1 MKIKWTN
8 TYSRE
13 TGFVKHIDYKNKHFI
28 NTFNESESKKF
39 VSAESAQ
46 KAINK
51 LIEYGEAALNVFE
64 IVD

>member
-13 TGFVKHIDYKNKHFI
+13 TGFVKYIDYKNKHFV
-28 NTFNESESKKF
+28 NTFNEGEAKKF

-51 LIEYGEAALNVFE
+51 LVEYGEAELNVFE
-64 IVD
+64 IVA